1 MVFQLI
7 AYLLSPSRQQRKHA
21 AEVAAMREQLAT
33 ISMASDYT
41 AYVKLE
47 RRIAAAEREQ
57 GASAS
62 QQLTRTLVTRYGLS
76 YGSQALLSLI
86 LFGMSLWYRSVPV
99 LVLGDRFNFAP
110 FAWLMRFPTGVE
122 GAVSVPFWVFVS
134 SFVAKG
140 VASVCGH

>member
-1 MVFQLI
+1 MQLT
-7 AYLLSPSRQQRKHA
+7 AYLLSPSRQQRQQA
-21 AEVAAMREQLAT
+21 AEVAAMRQQLAT

-47 RRIAAAEREQ
+47 RRIVAAERAQ
-57 GASAS
+57 STSKS
-62 QQLTRTLVTRYGLS
+62 QQVTRTLVIKYGLS
-76 YGSQALLSLI
+76 YGSQALLSLV
-86 LFGMSLWYRSVPV
+86 LVVVSLWYRSVPV

-122 GAVSVPFWVFVS
+122 GAVSVPFWTFVS